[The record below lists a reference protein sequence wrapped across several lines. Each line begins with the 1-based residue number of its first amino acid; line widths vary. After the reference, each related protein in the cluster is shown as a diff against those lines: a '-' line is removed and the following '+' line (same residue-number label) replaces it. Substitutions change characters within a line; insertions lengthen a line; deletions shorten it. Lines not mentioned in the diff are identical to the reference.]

1 MSALISVIVFGN
13 SIGLCQMFLVA
24 VLLVW
29 LCIFCITG
37 DRYDMR
43 SDVLASIEGMCT
55 EDSVRKEEKNIPQT
69 RDKYIDSDKTKLSKK
84 LKEEQEEDCGSNPE
98 TIERKAV

>member
-1 MSALISVIVFGN
+1 MSALISVIVLGN

-43 SDVLASIEGMCT
+43 SDVLASIEGICT

-69 RDKYIDSDKTKLSKK
+69 RDKYIDSENAKFRKK
-84 LKEEQEEDCGSNPE
+84 LKEEQEEDCGSNPQ
-98 TIERKAV
+98 TVDKKAV